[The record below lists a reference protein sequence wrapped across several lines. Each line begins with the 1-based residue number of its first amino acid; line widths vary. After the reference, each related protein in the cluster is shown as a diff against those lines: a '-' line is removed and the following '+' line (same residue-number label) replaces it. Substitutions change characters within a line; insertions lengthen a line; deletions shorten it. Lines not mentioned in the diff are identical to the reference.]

1 MSRYAR
7 PYAKAFL
14 ETMPSGYDVDA
25 FLENASAIARAIAGD
40 PRVKAFL
47 AAPAISIDAK
57 RGVLEDLA
65 RRAGVDDFGRR
76 FLALVLEKRRILTLG
91 EILSALRSA
100 RDRVLGIVEA
110 VVTVA
115 APVGEPER
123 RRIEEALARQVGRGV
138 RMRVEVDPSILAGFV
153 AKVGSE
159 VFDASVLRAVE
170 RFQGEAREGSPV
182 VGA

>member
-47 AAPAISIDAK
+47 AAPAIPIDAK

-138 RMRVEVDPSILAGFV
+138 RMRVQVDPTILAGFV

-170 RFQGEAREGSPV
+170 RFQGEAREGSPAI
-182 VGA
+182 GA

>member
-14 ETMPSGYDVDA
+14 ETMPPGYDVDA

-47 AAPAISIDAK
+47 AAPSIPIDAK

-91 EILSALRSA
+91 EILSAVRSA

-110 VVTVA
+110 VVTLA

-123 RRIEEALARQVGRGV
+123 RRIEEALARLVGRGV
-138 RMRVEVDPSILAGFV
+138 RMRVEVDPTILAGFV

-159 VFDASVLRAVE
+159 VFDASALRAVE
-170 RFQGEAREGSPV
+170 RFVVTTEPV
-182 VGA
+182 

>member
-14 ETMPSGYDVDA
+14 ETMPAGYDVDA
-25 FLENASAIARAIAGD
+25 FLQNASAISRAIAAD

-47 AAPAISIDAK
+47 AAPAIPLDAK
-57 RGVLEDLA
+57 RRVLEDLA
-65 RRAGVDDFGRR
+65 NRAGVDEFGRR
-76 FLALVLEKRRILTLG
+76 FLALALEKRRILTLG

-100 RDRVLGIVEA
+100 KDRALGIVEA

-115 APVGEPER
+115 APIGEAER
-123 RRIEEALARQVGRGV
+123 RRIEEALARQAGRGV
-138 RMRVEVDPSILAGFV
+138 RMRVEVDPRILAGFV

-159 VFDASVLRAVE
+159 VFDASALRAVE
-170 RFQGEAREGSPV
+170 RFV
-182 VGA
+182 VTTD

>member
-14 ETMPSGYDVDA
+14 ETMPAGYDVEA
-25 FLENASAIARAIAGD
+25 FLENAASISRAITAD
-40 PRVKAFL
+40 PRVRAFL
-47 AAPAISIDAK
+47 AAPAIPVDAK
-57 RGVLEDLA
+57 RRVLDELA
-65 RRAGVDDFGRR
+65 NRAGVDEYGLR

-91 EILSALRSA
+91 EILSAIRSA
-100 RDRVLGIVEA
+100 KDRDLGIVEA

-123 RRIEEALARQVGRGV
+123 RRIEEALSRQVGRGV

-159 VFDASVLRAVE
+159 VFDASALRAVE
-170 RFQGEAREGSPV
+170 RFV
-182 VGA
+182 VTTD

>member
-1 MSRYAR
+1 VSRYAR

-14 ETMPSGYDVDA
+14 ETMPAGYDVDA
-25 FLENASAIARAIAGD
+25 FLEGAAAISRAIAAD
-40 PRVKAFL
+40 PRVRAFL
-47 AAPAISIDAK
+47 AAPAIPTDAK
-57 RGVLEDLA
+57 RRVVDELA
-65 RRAGVDDFGRR
+65 NRAGVEEFGRR

-91 EILSALRSA
+91 EILSALRA
-100 RDRVLGIVEA
+100 AKDHALGIVEA

-138 RMRVEVDPSILAGFV
+138 RMRVQVDPRILAGFV

-159 VFDASVLRAVE
+159 VFDASALRAVE
-170 RFQGEAREGSPV
+170 RFV
-182 VGA
+182 VAAESD

>member
-14 ETMPSGYDVDA
+14 ETMPAGYEVDA
-25 FLENASAIARAIAGD
+25 FLENAAAIPRAIAAD
-40 PRVKAFL
+40 PRLRAFL
-47 AAPAISIDAK
+47 AAPAIPIDAK
-57 RGVLEDLA
+57 RGVVDELA
-65 RRAGVDDFGRR
+65 NRAGVDEFGRR

-100 RDRVLGIVEA
+100 KDRALGIVEA
-110 VVTVA
+110 FVTVA

-123 RRIEEALARQVGRGV
+123 RRIEEALSRQVGRGV
-138 RMRVEVDPSILAGFV
+138 RMKVEVDPRILAGFV

-159 VFDASVLRAVE
+159 VFDASALRAVE
-170 RFQGEAREGSPV
+170 RFV
-182 VGA
+182 VTS